1 MCGRF
6 VVTKNLSEALP
17 DLLANLADWDP
28 EFVNY
33 NVAPGTDIPI
43 VTDDLDESSGELQ
56 RHVSLAHW
64 GFVPAWKKSF
74 IERPQP
80 INARVET
87 VATNG
92 MFRSAFRRGRCI
104 VPASGYYE
112 WHVDEHGK
120 KQPYFIT
127 SAQRGLALAGI
138 YEDWQ
143 DPAQP
148 EIRHRSVA
156 VLTRPTTGPAAF
168 VHDRLP
174 IMLDRDHY
182 DAWLGDSLASAE
194 QAELLLATSSSQV
207 AQSLELWPVSAAVG
221 NVRNNFEDLI
231 TPLVA

>member
-6 VVTKNLSEALP
+6 VITKNLSEALP

-28 EFVNY
+28 EYVNY

-43 VTDDLDESSGELQ
+43 VADALDVNNGELRRQ
-56 RHVSLAHW
+56 VSLAQW

-74 IERPQP
+74 TERPQP

-104 VPASGYYE
+104 VPTSGYYE
-112 WHVDEHGK
+112 WFVDNHGK

-127 SAQRGLALAGI
+127 SPQRGLALAGI

-143 DPAQP
+143 DPAQS
-148 EIRHRSVA
+148 EVRHRSVA
-156 VLTRPTTGPAAF
+156 ILTRPTTGPAAF

-174 IMLDRDHY
+174 IMLNPEHF
-182 DAWLGDSLASAE
+182 DAWLGESLASAQE
-194 QAELLLATSSSQV
+194 AELLLATSSNQV

-221 NVRNNFEDLI
+221 NVRNNSEDLI
-231 TPLVA
+231 APVTG